1 MTGTAV
7 PHQQHL
13 SLMPSPSI
21 QLARSLGPLVTVDAL
36 QNMTAYDLFVKQ
48 LESGSTEASM
58 DAMKRLSVVAKTMG
72 AEQARTVLVPYL
84 TALAQQQPPP
94 VDELLL
100 VLGQELPAV
109 CRLVG
114 SAAAGNSAAGG
125 NTEEIFLPMLE
136 RLAAVEETV
145 VREQAVVVIVEL
157 AKTAGG
163 VMSQTSGGSSSSS
176 SASTTTDA
184 AFASADGT
192 SSSAATTP
200 AAACSASAPVWMAMI
215 KRLAAA
221 DWFTPK
227 VSAAGIIASLFY
239 LVPPTD
245 YIELLNLYKELCVD
259 ETPMVRRAAA
269 KHLGSVLAVNSNSS
283 SSSSSTGSS
292 SSSGSSNMMHQRNA
306 AHQQQ
311 HRDFCLHVLPRLA
324 ADEQDSVRRLA
335 VAAIGE
341 AGTSYGENTAW
352 TAQHWLSLVKDG
364 ATDMSW
370 YVYKYSFASAS
381 RKKKYYR
388 HASSSFFFLLPV
400 AFVLERYSRI
410 YPHGAIL
417 YAFCQYFFLS
427 SHSIITMLKTK
438 YNTKNKQARSTQSL
452 QELFQCRHE
461 SRHSK

>member
-1 MTGTAV
+1 MTTT
-7 PHQQHL
+7 L

-36 QNMTAYDLFVKQ
+36 QSMSAYDLFVKQ

-114 SAAAGNSAAGG
+114 SGGASASGAGG
-125 NTEEIFLPMLE
+125 VSNTEELFLPMLE

-157 AKTAGG
+157 AKAAGG
-163 VMSQTSGGSSSSS
+163 LVSQTSSSCSSSSGAA
-176 SASTTTDA
+176 SASTTVDA
-184 AFASADGT
+184 ASAASTAADGT
-192 SSSAATTP
+192 TTTTAVTTAPSSTSASAA
-200 AAACSASAPVWMAMI
+200 AAPSAPVWMAMI

-283 SSSSSTGSS
+283 SSSSSSS
-292 SSSGSSNMMHQRNA
+292 ISIMQRNA
-306 AHQQQ
+306 VHQQQ
-311 HRDFCLHVLPRLA
+311 HRDFCLYVLPRLA

-352 TAQHWLSLVKDG
+352 TAQHWLNLVKDG

-370 YVYKYSFASAS
+370 
-381 RKKKYYR
+381 
-388 HASSSFFFLLPV
+388 
-400 AFVLERYSRI
+400 
-410 YPHGAIL
+410 
-417 YAFCQYFFLS
+417 
-427 SHSIITMLKTK
+427 
-438 YNTKNKQARSTQSL
+438 
-452 QELFQCRHE
+452 
-461 SRHSK
+461 